1 MRDLT
6 NVAPLDKYNNFMQLY
21 SFYFQFFMSIS
32 FISLHILEFCFTLKF
47 ILQKLTFY
55 FISLLLNIYI
65 YKLFNNDDIEIKYYT
80 CMLLIII
87 VNFTCVV

>member
-21 SFYFQFFMSIS
+21 SFYFQLFMSIS
-32 FISLHILEFCFTLKF
+32 FISLHILKF

-65 YKLFNNDDIEIKYYT
+65 
-80 CMLLIII
+80 
-87 VNFTCVV
+87 